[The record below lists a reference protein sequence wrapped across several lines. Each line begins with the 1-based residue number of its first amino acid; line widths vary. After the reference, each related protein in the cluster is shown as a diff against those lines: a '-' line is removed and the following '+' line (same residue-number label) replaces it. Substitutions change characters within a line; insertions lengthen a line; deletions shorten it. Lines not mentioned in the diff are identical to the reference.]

1 MTSATPKT
9 PKTVRKIMRIS
20 PTKGPVEM
28 REELTFA
35 PRKKQGVKLIKFLN
49 EDVDVVKHDFSMS
62 DGRVGRFVFDKV
74 MRTVKLYTGATE
86 EDFTSECAF
95 LLFPAKDW
103 YLFYNHIWRDLNDC
117 DDAPLYMAEWSG
129 VIPDTRFRV
138 VGDRSKKCLMMVFL
152 FIAAMTR
159 QKPQK
164 VYGLFLSLSITCPMM
179 RDSCFSG
186 KILV

>member
-1 MTSATPKT
+1 
-9 PKTVRKIMRIS
+9 MRIS

-138 VGDRSKKCLMMVFL
+138 VGDRSKKMPDDGVF
-152 FIAAMTR
+152 IHCCNDKTKTPEGVWPIPESEHYMHYDA
-159 QKPQK
+159 
-164 VYGLFLSLSITCPMM
+164 
-179 RDSCFSG
+179 
-186 KILV
+186 